1 MRRLAFWL
9 RWSGRDLRNRW
20 VQVAAIAL
28 IIALG
33 SGFYSGLSST
43 SAWRRQSY
51 DASYRES
58 LMYDL
63 RLTLSTGSYLPAE
76 QLRSIV
82 AGIPSADQVAGSTV
96 RLVGP
101 VQVDASTADR
111 TIIVPGTVVGI
122 DLSTA
127 DQVST
132 LSTQAGRGL
141 TPDDDG
147 ADVAVLDPHFVEFY
161 GLPPTGTVTLSGGQ
175 QVDYVGTG
183 LTPEYFLVM
192 ASGGHQTSSA
202 DFAVLFT
209 SLTTAQSLLG
219 QPGQANDLVLRV
231 APGADV
237 DQVRAEVDQAMAA
250 AAPSVG
256 YTWTNGTDDPAR
268 VELYHGVASSQ
279 QLYTIFAA
287 LLLAGA
293 AFGAFNL
300 TVRIVEAQRR
310 EIGVA
315 MALGTPRPQIAVR
328 PLLLGLEVAVLGAVL
343 GVGVGL
349 LVDALFGSV
358 VRRFQPLAVWNT
370 SFQLDAFLRGAA
382 LGVVLP
388 FVAVVIPVWS
398 AVRVQ
403 PIDAIRTS
411 AASARGVGLSPWLAR
426 LRLPGNSIAQL
437 PVRNVLRSPRRSLLT
452 VLGIAATITVLVA
465 LLGMVDSFYA
475 TIDVSRKV
483 YVLSGT
489 DRGIVTLDRFRLVDD
504 PDVVAIQSSP
514 VVARSNADI
523 DVLGTVS
530 SGSDS
535 LDVVLSLIDME
546 HGIWVPPITRGS
558 ATDPGGGPGLVLTA
572 RAAETL
578 GVDVGDTVTLHHPR
592 REGATSYTFVDS
604 QVPVVGITSMP
615 LRYLAFMDI
624 GQADLMQL
632 QGTTNVMTVTPADG
646 VSSDQFIRT
655 LYALPAVGSVQTPA
669 ATVQAVSKQ
678 LDEILGILRIVDGA
692 LLLLAALIAFNSTS
706 INLDERAREQ
716 ATMFA
721 FGLPVRTVLGIAVT
735 ESVITGVAGT
745 LLGIATG
752 RVLLTWM
759 ITRMLP
765 SIVPDIGVVDHLAA
779 RTVWVALGLGLLAV
793 SLAPMLSY
801 RRLVRM
807 DVPSTLRV
815 ME

>member
-343 GVGVGL
+343 G
-349 LVDALFGSV
+349 
-358 VRRFQPLAVWNT
+358 
-370 SFQLDAFLRGAA
+370 
-382 LGVVLP
+382 
-388 FVAVVIPVWS
+388 
-398 AVRVQ
+398 
-403 PIDAIRTS
+403 
-411 AASARGVGLSPWLAR
+411 
-426 LRLPGNSIAQL
+426 
-437 PVRNVLRSPRRSLLT
+437 
-452 VLGIAATITVLVA
+452 
-465 LLGMVDSFYA
+465 
-475 TIDVSRKV
+475 
-483 YVLSGT
+483 
-489 DRGIVTLDRFRLVDD
+489 
-504 PDVVAIQSSP
+504 
-514 VVARSNADI
+514 
-523 DVLGTVS
+523 
-530 SGSDS
+530 
-535 LDVVLSLIDME
+535 
-546 HGIWVPPITRGS
+546 
-558 ATDPGGGPGLVLTA
+558 
-572 RAAETL
+572 
-578 GVDVGDTVTLHHPR
+578 
-592 REGATSYTFVDS
+592 
-604 QVPVVGITSMP
+604 
-615 LRYLAFMDI
+615 
-624 GQADLMQL
+624 
-632 QGTTNVMTVTPADG
+632 
-646 VSSDQFIRT
+646 
-655 LYALPAVGSVQTPA
+655 
-669 ATVQAVSKQ
+669 
-678 LDEILGILRIVDGA
+678 
-692 LLLLAALIAFNSTS
+692 
-706 INLDERAREQ
+706 
-716 ATMFA
+716 
-721 FGLPVRTVLGIAVT
+721 
-735 ESVITGVAGT
+735 
-745 LLGIATG
+745 
-752 RVLLTWM
+752 
-759 ITRMLP
+759 
-765 SIVPDIGVVDHLAA
+765 
-779 RTVWVALGLGLLAV
+779 
-793 SLAPMLSY
+793 
-801 RRLVRM
+801 
-807 DVPSTLRV
+807 
-815 ME
+815 